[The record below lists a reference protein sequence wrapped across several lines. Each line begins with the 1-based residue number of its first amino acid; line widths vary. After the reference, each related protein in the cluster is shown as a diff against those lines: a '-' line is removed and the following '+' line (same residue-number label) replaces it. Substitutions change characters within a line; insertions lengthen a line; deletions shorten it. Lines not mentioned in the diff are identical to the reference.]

1 LANLKIGALIVTY
14 NPEISKLFSNIN
26 AISQQVD
33 RVVVVDNGSINYKN
47 IIEVTNSFNIKM
59 INLGKNLGVA
69 AAQNIGMSFFFD
81 RGFDWVM
88 TLDQDSIVPLNTINE
103 MEKSPKF
110 QDPSTG
116 MLTMQYSDPNWTEH
130 QRRQELKPTNAP
142 DDLRLRVISSGNLIR
157 TKVWNLVGGFDEWM
171 FIDQVDF
178 DFDAKMTILGYKIW
192 KLNKL
197 VMQHEVGRVIS
208 NKLFLT
214 KLLRLSPEELLFNH
228 SPIREYY
235 INRNL
240 IVYSKRYQ
248 YYPKFERFKL
258 NIYDNV
264 LLTRKVLVYEK
275 PRLKKFW
282 FALKGIMAGIKY
294 NPDKDESFLRFKDR
308 IAKNDN

>member
-1 LANLKIGALIVTY
+1 MDNSKIGALIVTY
-14 NPEISKLFSNIN
+14 NPEVSKLLSNIK
-26 AISQQVD
+26 AISPQVD

-47 IIEVTNSFNIKM
+47 IIEVTNGLNSEM
-59 INLGKNLGVA
+59 INLGKNLGIA
-69 AAQNIGMSFFFD
+69 AAQNRGMSFFFD

-88 TLDQDSIVPLNTINE
+88 TLDQDSIVPLNAINE

-110 QDPSTG
+110 QDSSTG
-116 MLTMQYSDPNWTEH
+116 ILTMQYFDPNWTK
-130 QRRQELKPTNAP
+130 QQQQQKLKPIDAP

-197 VMQHEVGRVIS
+197 VMQHEIGRVIS
-208 NKLFLT
+208 NETLLIR
-214 KLLRLSPEELLFNH
+214 LLRLPPEELLYNH

-248 YYPKFERFKL
+248 SYPKFERFKL
-258 NIYDNV
+258 NIYDNI
-264 LLTRKVLVYEK
+264 LLTRKILLYEK
-275 PRLKKFW
+275 PKLKKLW
-282 FALKGIMAGIKY
+282 FALKGILAGIRY
-294 NPDKDESFLRFKDR
+294 NPDKDDSFLRFKDK
-308 IAKNDN
+308 IVKIDN